1 MKPFN
6 LKLAVVVLVFFA
18 LYGSYNVPVVK
29 AQKIIQVVSIL
40 LSIGCMV
47 LILRNPSEQKKRWW
61 NISLTVLL
69 LATLVGFMIG
79 K

>member
-6 LKLAVVVLVFFA
+6 LKLAVVVLVFLA

-29 AQKIIQVVSIL
+29 AHKIIQVGSIL

-47 LILRNPSEQKKRWW
+47 LILRNPAEQKKKWW

>member
-1 MKPFN
+1 MKPSN
-6 LKLAVVVLVFFA
+6 LKIAVAILIFFA
-18 LYGSYNVPVVK
+18 LYGSYNIPMVK
-29 AQKIIQVVSIL
+29 AQKAIQVITTL

-47 LILRNPSEQKKRWW
+47 LLIRNPEERNKKWW

>member
-6 LKLAVVVLVFFA
+6 LKIAVALLVFIA

-29 AQKIIQVVSIL
+29 IQKLIQVVSTL

-47 LILRNPSEQKKRWW
+47 FILRHPEEQTKKWW

-69 LATLVGFMIG
+69 LATLVGFIIG

>member
-1 MKPFN
+1 MKPYN
-6 LKLAVVVLVFFA
+6 LKLAVVLLVFVA

-29 AQKIIQVVSIL
+29 AQKIVQVASIL

-47 LILRNPSEQKKRWW
+47 LILRNPSEQKKKWW
-61 NISLTVLL
+61 NITLTVLL

>member
-6 LKLAVVVLVFFA
+6 LKLAVVVLVFLA

-29 AQKIIQVVSIL
+29 AQKIIQVGSIL

-47 LILRNPSEQKKRWW
+47 LTLRNPAEQKKKWW

>member
-6 LKLAVVVLVFFA
+6 LKIAVVILIFIA
-18 LYGSYNVPVVK
+18 LYGSYNVPGVK
-29 AQKIIQVVSIL
+29 VQKLIQVVSIL
-40 LSIGCMV
+40 LSIGCMAF
-47 LILRNPSEQKKRWW
+47 ILRHPEEQKKKWW

-69 LATLVGFMIG
+69 LATLVGFIIG

>member
-1 MKPFN
+1 MKPSN
-6 LKLAVVVLVFFA
+6 LKIAVAILVFFA
-18 LYGSYNVPVVK
+18 LYGSYNIPLVK
-29 AQKIIQVVSIL
+29 AQKAIQVVCTL

-47 LILRNPSEQKKRWW
+47 LIIRNPGEQKKKWW

>member
-1 MKPFN
+1 MKPSN
-6 LKLAVVVLVFFA
+6 LKIAVAILIFFA
-18 LYGSYNVPVVK
+18 LYGSYNIPVAK
-29 AQKIIQVVSIL
+29 AQKAIQVVCTL

-47 LILRNPSEQKKRWW
+47 LIIRNPEEQQKKWW